1 MQRFAPGAR
10 VEIRDEEWVVRR
22 VDRTTHQGYQLT
34 CEGISELVRG
44 KEALFLSDL
53 EDEIKVLDPKDTA
66 LVQDMSPDFSQGRL
80 FIESQLRQSTP
91 SDDQIHIAQEAA
103 MDVVPYQLDP
113 ALIALKQPR
122 QRILIADAVGLGK
135 TLEAGILTTELMQRG
150 RGKRILVLTL
160 KSMMTQFQ
168 KEFWN
173 RFSIPLTRLD
183 SQGLQRVRGRIPANH
198 NPFYYYD
205 KSIISIDTLKQDN
218 EFKMYLEKAY
228 WDIIII
234 DEVHNVADRGTSS
247 QRTELAQLLSRKSDT
262 LIMLS
267 ATPHDGRAKSF
278 ASLMNMLDPT
288 AISDPEHYTKD
299 DFSGKGLVVRRFKND
314 IKDQVKSEFKDRT
327 VHAINED
334 ASAQEEAIYQALLD
348 IPFTVKGEHN
358 ADKPGQL
365 VRIGLQKA
373 LFSSP
378 AACLKSVEQ
387 RIKVLSPKDGGKEG
401 VNEDDNTSEAVQAE
415 LAGLNELQ
423 QRLQALQD
431 SQWTKYQRLISLLKD
446 KGFAWSKKD
455 TDDRL
460 VIFSERIETLRILQE
475 LLSHEFKLKDTEITQ
490 LHGGM
495 SDIEQQEI
503 VERFGKPEDKLRIL
517 LCSDVASEGINLHY
531 QSHRLIHF
539 DLPWSLMV
547 FQQRNGRVD
556 RYGQEQA
563 PHIYYLVT
571 KSQNDTIR
579 GDMRIL
585 EILQQKD
592 EQAYENIG
600 DPATFMDVYD
610 SDKEA
615 ELTAQAMAEHVSAEQ
630 FDATYTP
637 EQQSNEGDDLLA
649 MFLAAGADD
658 LSIAET
664 SVEGTHAEASPAS
677 DTNPDSSKL
686 TLFNDD
692 YQFAKAA
699 LRYLNQGQK
708 VVNVDFNDDKK
719 IIDLTAPDDLKHKFR
734 AFPPEIYPEHGAF
747 LLTANKQAY
756 MDEVKRSRHDD
767 NAWPKHHYLW
777 RKHPVMEWLQERMM
791 GNTGRHEALVLGLH
805 DGLEPGHAIFM
816 VSALIPNRKA
826 HPVIWNWYGVHVK
839 NGQVSHIEPLAD
851 TLANYGATLQ
861 SLPNAGIPADIAA
874 LEAARSPVVDTVRQ
888 AMVQEQKAFDTTM
901 QPKLKTQL
909 EELAQLKGKQE
920 QQMEL
925 ALGKHLASTQQ
936 SRRMKQQRH
945 IDRVFAEY
953 QTWVEDTWQ
962 TEAQPYIQLIAVLA
976 AVN

>member
-53 EDEIKVLDPKDTA
+53 EDEIKVLDPKDTK
-66 LVQDMSPDFSQGRL
+66 LVQDMSPKFSQGRL

-103 MDVVPYQLDP
+103 MDLVPYQLDP

-183 SQGLQRVRGRIPANH
+183 SQGLQRVRGRIPSNH

-299 DFSGKGLVVRRFKND
+299 DFSGKGLVVRRFKHD
-314 IKDQVKSEFKDRT
+314 IKDQVKSEFKERT
-327 VHAINED
+327 VHAIHQD
-334 ASAQEEAIYQALLD
+334 ATAKEEAIYQALLD
-348 IPFTVKGEHN
+348 IPFTIKGEHN

-378 AACLKSVEQ
+378 AACLKSVQQ
-387 RIKVLSPKDGGKEG
+387 RIKVVSPKDGETAT
-401 VNEDDNTSEAVQAE
+401 DAVQAE
-415 LAGLNELQ
+415 LGGLFELE
-423 QRLQALQD
+423 QRLQELD
-431 SQWTKYQRLISLLKD
+431 VNEWSKYQRLIETIKSKD
-446 KGFAWSKKD
+446 FKWSAKD
-455 TDDRL
+455 TNDRL
-460 VIFSERIETLRILQE
+460 VIFSERIETLNTLEAQ
-475 LLSHEFKLKDTEITQ
+475 LSADLKLKPEHITQ

-503 VERFGKPEDKLRIL
+503 VERFGKPENKLRVL

-556 RYGQEQA
+556 RYGQEQD

-571 KSQNDTIR
+571 QSQNDTIR

-600 DPATFMDVYD
+600 DPATFMDVFD
-610 SDKEA
+610 SDKEE
-615 ELTAQAMAEHVSAEQ
+615 ELTADAMAEHTSAQ
-630 FDATYTP
+630 AFDAKFAP
-637 EQQSNEGDDLLA
+637 DEQENEGEDLLA
-649 MFLAAGADD
+649 MFLAAGDSSDSSDSIVESDD
-658 LSIAET
+658 
-664 SVEGTHAEASPAS
+664 AS
-677 DTNPDSSKL
+677 DTQKLSLFDS
-686 TLFNDD
+686 D
-692 YQFAKAA
+692 YDFSQSA
-699 LRYLNQGQK
+699 LRYLNQGSLNQGSK
-708 VVNVDFNDDKK
+708 VVNVEFVDEKQ
-719 IIDLTAPDDLKHKFR
+719 IISLTAPDDLKHKFR
-734 AFPPEIYPEHGAF
+734 AFPPEIYPENGDF

-839 NGQVSHIEPLAD
+839 HGQVSHIEPLTK
-851 TLANYGATLQ
+851 TLETYASLLNKAPNSGAPVD
-861 SLPNAGIPADIAA
+861 LPV
-874 LEAARSPVVDTVRQ
+874 LEQLRGPVIDAVK
-888 AMVQEQKAFDTTM
+888 AEMVAQQKAFDSTM
-901 QPKLKTQL
+901 QPKLKAQL

-925 ALGKHLASTQQ
+925 ALGKQLASTQQ

-945 IDRVFAEY
+945 IDRVFSEY
-953 QTWVEDTWQ
+953 QQWVEDTWQ
-962 TEAQPYIQLIAVLA
+962 TEAQPYIQLISVIASVA
-976 AVN
+976 H